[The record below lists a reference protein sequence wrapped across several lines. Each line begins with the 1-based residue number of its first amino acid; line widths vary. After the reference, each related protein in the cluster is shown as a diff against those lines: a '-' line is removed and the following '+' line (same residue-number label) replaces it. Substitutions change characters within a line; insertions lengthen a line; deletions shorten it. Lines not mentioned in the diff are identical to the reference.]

1 MIHVDVSVLLPLH
14 DAEASVAG
22 LVREAATIAAAVV
35 ERPGG
40 ERVRGVE
47 ILALDERSGDNTAS
61 MLSVLHGQHPS
72 LRTLQDLEPGGALR
86 AAAKVARGD
95 VWLVFDHTIDLD
107 LAAWAVTAVY
117 AGQPAAIVPGEVL
130 ALGRE
135 LGTTCFKRLDGG
147 LVTAQ
152 RRVAR
157 HLRREGRAPAFSPAP
172 RGSLVD
178 RLWLGLRQ
186 GSATVGVACFDRPAP
201 EPGELI
207 DGLRRRALTLRRR
220 LS

>member
-14 DAEASVAG
+14 DAEATVAA
-22 LVREAATIAAAVV
+22 LVREAAAIADAVGG
-35 ERPGG
+35 RPGS

-72 LRTLQDLEPGGALR
+72 LRTLQDLEPGSALR

-95 VWLVFDHTIDLD
+95 VWLVFDHAIDLD
-107 LAAWAVTAVY
+107 LAAWAVTSVY
-117 AGQPAAIVPGEVL
+117 AGQPAAIVPGVVL
-130 ALGRE
+130 ALGRA

-152 RRVAR
+152 RSVAR
-157 HLRREGRAPAFSPAP
+157 QLRREGRAPAFSPAP
-172 RGSLVD
+172 RGSFLD
-178 RLWLGLRQ
+178 RLWLGVRQ
-186 GSATVGVACFDRPAP
+186 SSASVGIACLDRPSPA
-201 EPGELI
+201 PGELV